1 MQIHSAILAG
11 GKNSRY
17 DGMNKAF
24 ILVEGKRIIDRNI
37 KVLKSLFP
45 QISIVTNQADQFID
59 YADYPMSS
67 DYFKEIGPL
76 AGIHSALK
84 NTTADAVFISSCD
97 MPFLNSDIIK
107 PLIEASNQN
116 KFQAIIP
123 RWNKNIEPLHA
134 IYHRDLFPILDK
146 YIRNNE
152 NRSVR
157 VFLKTIE
164 CVYIDFSEAKLGN
177 AFTNINRPRDLEV
190 LFSRRLR
197 R

>member
-17 DGMNKAF
+17 NGMNKAF
-24 ILVEGKRIIDRNI
+24 ILIDGERIINRNI
-37 KVLKSLFP
+37 NVLSSLFS
-45 QISIVTNQADQFID
+45 QISIITNQIEQFSD
-59 YADYPMSS
+59 YSDYPMSS

-107 PLIEASNQN
+107 PLIEAANQN

-123 RWNKNIEPLHA
+123 ACNERIEPLHA

-157 VFLKTIE
+157 DFLNTIE
-164 CVYIDFSEAKLGN
+164 SIYIDFSEAEVGN
-177 AFTNINRPRDLEV
+177 AFTNINRPSDLDV
-190 LFSRRLR
+190 L
-197 R
+197 